1 MKSWGCYKTP
11 FQGLLNQYYMTSVE
25 ALRWIENV
33 FEESPEGINPDTPR
47 VDIPAWDSLGV
58 LTLMAGFDQQF
69 NIMLSDDEIKTMTKV
84 NDILNILRK
93 NGKVSD

>member
-1 MKSWGCYKTP
+1 
-11 FQGLLNQYYMTSVE
+11 MTSVE

-84 NDILNILRK
+84 NDILDILRK

>member
-1 MKSWGCYKTP
+1 
-11 FQGLLNQYYMTSVE
+11 
-25 ALRWIENV
+25 
-33 FEESPEGINPDTPR
+33 
-47 VDIPAWDSLGV
+47 
-58 LTLMAGFDQQF
+58 MAGFDQQF